1 MKKHYKKP
9 VMTVENFALSTH
21 IAACTLTANQADGLT
36 CTYMTGGDIIF
47 DDGNGACQFD
57 VDMYGQYCYNTPYG
71 GGGIFGS

>member
-36 CTYMTGGDIIF
+36 CTYMTGGDVIF
-47 DDGNGACQFD
+47 DGSNPGCQFD
-57 VDMYGQYCYNTPYG
+57 VDMYGQYCYNTPTG